1 MVSVSDTGVG
11 IPADKMEQIFS
22 AFVTTKAAGTGMGLA
37 ISRTIVESHDGKLW
51 AEANSGPGAT
61 FHFTL
66 PAAGD
71 AMIARA
77 ATKE

>member
-11 IPADKMEQIFS
+11 IPAEKLEQIFS

-51 AEANSGPGAT
+51 AEANPGPGAT

-66 PAAGD
+66 PAASD
-71 AMIARA
+71 AAIARA
-77 ATKE
+77 AGQ